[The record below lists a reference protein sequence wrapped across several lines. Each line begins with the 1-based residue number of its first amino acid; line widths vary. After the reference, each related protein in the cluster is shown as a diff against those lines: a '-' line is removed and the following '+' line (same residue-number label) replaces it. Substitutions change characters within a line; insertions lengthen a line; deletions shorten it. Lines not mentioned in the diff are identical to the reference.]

1 MIRQGCFT
9 KAWIQ
14 QVSTNLHY
22 PDANLIEKVIRAFSL
37 VEMLSDSGCPYIWKG
52 GTALMILL
60 GGSRHRLSIDVD
72 IVTDSG
78 LKR

>member
-1 MIRQGCFT
+1 MIRQECFT

-14 QVSTNLHY
+14 QFSTNLHY

-60 GGSRHRLSIDVD
+60 GAT
-72 IVTDSG
+72 VTAPSG
-78 LKR
+78 K